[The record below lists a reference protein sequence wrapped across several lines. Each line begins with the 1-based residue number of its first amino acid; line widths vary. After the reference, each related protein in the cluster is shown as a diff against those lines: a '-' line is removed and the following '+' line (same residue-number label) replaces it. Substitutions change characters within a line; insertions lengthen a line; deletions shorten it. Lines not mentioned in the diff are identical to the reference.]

1 MSLLLRVR
9 VHPPQVK
16 GTAILLCMKIPSFSL
31 NDQDGNIVTHESLK
45 GTWAVIYFYPK
56 DDTPGC
62 TTEACNFRDGRDM
75 LESYG
80 IKVIGI
86 SKDSVKSHKKFADK
100 HNLSFTLLSDESTE
114 TIQAFGSWK
123 LKKFMGREYM
133 GINRDSYLIDPAGEI
148 VKKYEGVNP
157 KNHITEIFED
167 FKKLSV

>member
-1 MSLLLRVR
+1 
-9 VHPPQVK
+9 
-16 GTAILLCMKIPSFSL
+16 MKLPTFSL
-31 NDQDGNIVTHESLK
+31 QDQDGNVVTDKDLLGS
-45 GTWAVIYFYPK
+45 WALVYFYPK

-80 IKVIGI
+80 IRVVGV
-86 SKDSVKSHKKFADK
+86 SKDSVKSHKKFAEK
-100 HNLSFTLLSDESTE
+100 HGLNFTLLSDESTE

-133 GINRDSYLIDPAGEI
+133 GINRDSYLINPEGEI

-157 KNHITEIFED
+157 KTHIEEIFKD
-167 FKKLSV
+167 YKALTA